1 MRENNNDLRVI
12 KTRKL
17 IKETLLQLRK
27 SLPLEKIH
35 VRELCK
41 QAMIN
46 KSTFYNHYTDIYD
59 LSRQL
64 EKEAIHEFLEKF
76 PERMLLIKDPE
87 AFLTGMPIAF
97 DENLPL
103 LQPLFKERFDEA
115 FYEIERQ
122 LKEEYDT
129 GNLSEEEDIRITYIL
144 GGALH
149 TLRTLKFE
157 KGYSDESLAKNVSEL
172 IKNSTI

>member
-1 MRENNNDLRVI
+1 MANKDDLRVI

-17 IKETLLQLRK
+17 IKDTFFEMRETM
-27 SLPLEKIH
+27 PLEKIR

-59 LSRQL
+59 LSSQL
-64 EKEAIHEFLEKF
+64 ETEAISEFLNRF
-76 PERMLLIKDPE
+76 DERDKLLEDPE
-87 AFLTGMPIAF
+87 LFLMSIPRAF
-97 DENLPL
+97 DENLSL
-103 LQPLFKERFDEA
+103 LMPLFKDRFDEA

-122 LKEEYDT
+122 LKEEYDNGQLT
-129 GNLSEEEDIRITYIL
+129 EKEDIQITYIL

-157 KGYSDESLAKNVSEL
+157 KGYSDEVLAQTVSHM
-172 IKNSTI
+172 IKCCML